1 MFSGTH
7 QVVHVS
13 TEPEGCTVLVDDGR
27 TSTTPCDLSMRRG
40 RTHTLKLVK
49 DGYRSRDVKLHSAFN
64 YVSLANILVFPPL
77 GSLVVFTIDEI
88 SGAMWRVD
96 PSVVSVKLEPAV
108 GPAAE
113 AAAVGTT
120 QK

>member
-1 MFSGTH
+1 MSGLKNVSAVAAFIAMSMTTGCATMFSGTH

-77 GSLVVFTIDEI
+77 G
-88 SGAMWRVD
+88 
-96 PSVVSVKLEPAV
+96 
-108 GPAAE
+108 
-113 AAAVGTT
+113 
-120 QK
+120 